1 MSDVFLKYNGR
12 NTTVTC
18 AKRRALIFLVL
29 VIACHI
35 LGLGCGTSV
44 GLMVAID
51 AWSGGEGQDIKG
63 QYVDQNLQN
72 CANITIGI

>member
-1 MSDVFLKYNGR
+1 MSDIFLKYNGR

-18 AKRRALIFLVL
+18 AKRRALIFFVL

-35 LGLGCGTSV
+35 LSLGCGTSV

-51 AWSGGEGQDIKG
+51 ARSGSKGQDING

-72 CANITIGI
+72 SANIVI